1 MRQWPGAEN
10 KANQFS
16 SFYRYSVIAR
26 GAVYGLRMSANDYI
40 FAVFNKKASRYM
52 HQLEEMGAIRLEG
65 LISQAQ
71 FLAARE
77 EAATALTLDI
87 NVYGKREDACKAGDI
102 LSRSG
107 VCLQQP
113 VCGLEHHTY
122 YNPHFLHVDD
132 FLGLGPAQET
142 PRFKLDMKTDTKAHE
157 VDSKSPTAPVPEQ
170 DDASADLSNVLS
182 SLSHHNILSKKTGAV
197 ALKSE
202 LKE

>member
-1 MRQWPGAEN
+1 MRQWPGAEDET
-10 KANQFS
+10 NQFS
-16 SFYRYSVIAR
+16 SFYRYSVITQ
-26 GAVYGLRMSANDYI
+26 GAVYGLCMSANDYI

-77 EAATALTLDI
+77 EAATTLTLDV
-87 NVYGKREDACKAGDI
+87 NVYGKRENACKAGDI

-122 YNPHFLHVDD
+122 YNPHFLHVEDL
-132 FLGLGPAQET
+132 LGLSPAQET
-142 PRFKLDMKTDTKAHE
+142 PRLKLDTKTDPGAHG
-157 VDSKSPTAPVPEQ
+157 VDSSSPTTPEPEQ
-170 DDASADLSNVLS
+170 GDTSTKISNVLS
-182 SLSHHNILSKKTGAV
+182 SLSHHNILSKKSGALS
-197 ALKSE
+197 LKSE